1 MKPTVNRNR
10 PKTSSPV
17 ILIVDDNKNNRFL
30 LASQLRMEKYDI
42 LEAGDG
48 VEALALAEEY
58 DPDLVLLDVM
68 MPRMNGYETCRR
80 LKDNPATH
88 LIPVIMVTALREV
101 TDRIKG
107 IDAGAD
113 EFLSRPHVRAELM
126 VRVRTLIRLKHTR
139 ADLQRERHSLQLLY
153 NVSLAINAELDL
165 DKMMA
170 AIITQT
176 QTAVNATKGNL
187 MLLDENNRVVSKY
200 LVRSGGELNISR
212 SVNDQVMYDGL
223 GGWLVRNQKGC
234 IIDDITEDERWKHL
248 PDDMNDGGS
257 AVGIPLSGS
266 NRIMGLLILNNPE
279 IGYFQ
284 PEDLALLETMGTTVA
299 AAIENASLFQKISE
313 ERRKMAAILTQSNDV
328 IITTDDEWR
337 IDLCNRAAEK
347 MFNIDAAAV
356 RGELL
361 MSIELLSGVAQVSAL
376 SSLES
381 ANGRFV
387 PVELQLKNGKTL
399 YLTVSP
405 IDDVGYA
412 IVMQDV
418 TEFKRAE
425 AIRLERE
432 QAEKAAVR
440 KTFARYMG
448 PAVVD
453 HVLSHH
459 EPGLLDRLEQR
470 RAIVMFADL
479 RNWTGGMISKIAPEQ
494 AVQQLNA
501 YFTRMMEIAVAN
513 DGTVFE
519 LTGDELLVGFNAP
532 LNQPNAHHLAVKTAV
547 EMQLAF
553 TELRQQW
560 HTNAGM
566 TLGLGIGIDEG
577 DVVMGNVG
585 AESRLSFRMVGAAM
599 NTAHRLVDLA
609 EDGHIVISKQVHDG
623 FLQESPEWAA
633 TMAFNKKENVKLK
646 GIPEPQLLYCL
657 EIKRPLLD

>member
-1 MKPTVNRNR
+1 MQPTADRNR
-10 PKTSSPV
+10 PQARPPV
-17 ILIVDDNKNNRFL
+17 VLIVDDNKNNRFL
-30 LASQLRMEKYDI
+30 LASQLRMEKYAI
-42 LEAGDG
+42 LEAADG
-48 VEALALAEEY
+48 VEALALAEEH

-153 NVSLAINAELDL
+153 DVSLALNAELDL

-170 AIITQT
+170 TIITQT

-187 MLLDENNRVVSKY
+187 MLIDDNNNVISKY

-212 SVNDQVMYDGL
+212 SVNPQVMSDGL
-223 GGWLVRNQKGC
+223 GGWLVRNERGC
-234 IIDDITEDERWKHL
+234 IIDDITKDDRWKHL
-248 PDDMNDGGS
+248 PDDMNGYGS
-257 AVGIPLSGS
+257 AVGIPLSGPT
-266 NRIMGLLILNNPE
+266 RIMGLLILNNPQ
-279 IGYFQ
+279 IGYFK

-299 AAIENASLFQKISE
+299 AAIENASLFQEISE
-313 ERRKMAAILTQSNDV
+313 ERRKMEAILTQSTDA
-328 IITTDDEWR
+328 IITTDEQWR
-337 IDLCNRAAEK
+337 IDLCNQAAEK

-356 RGELL
+356 RGKLL
-361 MSIELLSGVAQVSAL
+361 ISIKMLSGVAQLSAL
-376 SSLES
+376 STLEDI
-381 ANGRFV
+381 FI
-387 PVELQLKNGKTL
+387 PIELQLENGKTL
-399 YLTVSP
+399 YITVSP
-405 IDDVGYA
+405 IHAVGYA

-418 TEFKRAE
+418 TELKRVE
-425 AIRLERE
+425 ALRLERE
-432 QAEKAAVR
+432 QTEKAAVR
-440 KTFARYMG
+440 ETFARYMG

-453 HVLSHH
+453 HVLSH
-459 EPGLLDRLEQR
+459 EPGLLGRLEQR

-479 RNWTGGMISKIAPEQ
+479 RNWTGGMISKITPEQ
-494 AVQQLNA
+494 AVNQLNA

-532 LNQPNAHHLAVKTAV
+532 LDQPNAHHLAVKTAV
-547 EMQLAF
+547 EMQIAF
-553 TELRQQW
+553 TDLRQQW
-560 HTNAGM
+560 HTDAGM

-599 NTAHRLVDLA
+599 NRAHRLVDLA
-609 EDGHIVISKQVHDG
+609 EDGYIVISKQMYDG
-623 FLQESPEWAA
+623 FWEESAEWAA

-646 GIPEPQLLYCL
+646 GIPEPQTLYYL
-657 EIKRPLLD
+657 ETKRPLLD